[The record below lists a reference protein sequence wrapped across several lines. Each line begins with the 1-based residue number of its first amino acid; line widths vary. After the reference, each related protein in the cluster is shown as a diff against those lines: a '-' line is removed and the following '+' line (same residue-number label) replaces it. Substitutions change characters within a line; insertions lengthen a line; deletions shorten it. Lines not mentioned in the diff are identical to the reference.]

1 MNVSL
6 TPELEAFVHDKVA
19 SGRYTSASE
28 VVRESLRLLEDEDRA
43 KGRRLEA
50 LKMELQKGLD
60 DLKSGRYTS
69 LESEDDYVNLASEI
83 KAEGLRRYEQRNKDG
98 KS

>member
-28 VVRESLRLLEDEDRA
+28 VVRASLRLLEDEDRST
-43 KGRRLEA
+43 GRRLEA
-50 LKMELQKGLD
+50 LKMEVQTGLD
-60 DLKSGRYTS
+60 DLKAGRFVS
-69 LESEDDYVNLASEI
+69 LETEEDYAKLASEI
-83 KAEGLRRYEQRNKDG
+83 KAEGLRRFEQRNQNG
-98 KS
+98 KG

>member
-6 TPELEAFVHDKVA
+6 TPELEAFVHEKVA

-50 LKMELQKGLD
+50 LKMEVQKGLD
-60 DLKSGRYTS
+60 DIEAGRFVS
-69 LESEDDYVNLASEI
+69 LENEEDFTRLASEI
-83 KAEGLRRYEQRNKDG
+83 KAEGLRRFEQRTKNG
-98 KS
+98 KG